1 MAVNMENYIPES
13 EQLVNELAGM
23 KLLDSHHYWA
33 KKRLLFNIIVGV
45 AGLIAT
51 LEFASNLSVF
61 DVLGILMWGF
71 VANAFY
77 STGYVIESYVIV
89 KTSGLR
95 NLKKIRKLL
104 FWAGTIAYALVSLF
118 FATNY
123 FTMASI

>member
-1 MAVNMENYIPES
+1 MENYIPET
-13 EQLVNELAGM
+13 EQLQNENTGIQ
-23 KLLDSHHYWA
+23 LLEAHQYWA

-51 LEFASNLSVF
+51 LEFASSISVF
-61 DVLGILMWGF
+61 DILGILMWGF

-77 STGYVIESYVIV
+77 STGYVIESYVIAQ
-89 KTSGLR
+89 TGGAR
-95 NLKKIRKLL
+95 NLKKFRNPL

-123 FTMASI
+123 YTMNMM